1 MMMTMKIK
9 MGWQV
14 ALLAEEV
21 LQEVQV
27 AMVQVVAQV
36 EAALQVAVQVGP
48 VAQVALQKAVDHQV
62 EVAPLAKAVDHQVEV
77 APLAKAVAHRV
88 EVALPKAVAHLV
100 EAALLVEA
108 VLQKVVAHQNAVDL
122 LEARKSA
129 VAHLADSPNC
139 DFQFTLN
146 IWQRWLLPTQ
156 AK

>member
-27 AMVQVVAQV
+27 AVVQVVAQVVAQV

-48 VAQVALQKAVDHQV
+48 VAQVALKKAVAHPV
-62 EVAPLAKAVDHQVEV
+62 EVALQKAAAHQVEV
-77 APLAKAVAHRV
+77 APLAKAVAHPV
-88 EVALPKAVAHLV
+88 EVALPKA
-100 EAALLVEA
+100 AALLVEA

-139 DFQFTLN
+139 DYKFTAN
-146 IWQRWLLPTQ
+146 I
-156 AK
+156 

>member
-48 VAQVALQKAVDHQV
+48 VALVALQ
-62 EVAPLAKAVDHQVEV
+62 KAVDHQVEV